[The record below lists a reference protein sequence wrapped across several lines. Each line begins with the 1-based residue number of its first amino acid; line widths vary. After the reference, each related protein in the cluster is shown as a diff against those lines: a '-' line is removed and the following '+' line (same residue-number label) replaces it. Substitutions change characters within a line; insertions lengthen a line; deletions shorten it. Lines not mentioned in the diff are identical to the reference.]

1 MTSPAALAL
10 VFAILTAFLVGYR
23 APGAPDEPMGL
34 SRFPHAAASRQLV
47 RPNEAT
53 VAALDGFQIEV
64 AAHGAV
70 VGGTTPVPF
79 EGDPP
84 PPPEEPVAPPPP
96 PPPPPDIALVFRHR
110 LNAIVDQGP
119 AGLAA
124 LMTDPSQEGRGTRLV
139 RPGDIF
145 EGRWRLVEL
154 TSSAAVLRDGRQT
167 RRVTFYGA
175 VGGAS
180 DL

>member
-1 MTSPAALAL
+1 MNGPAAIAL

-23 APGAPDEPMGL
+23 APGAPDAPMGL

-47 RPNEAT
+47 RPNET
-53 VAALDGFQIEV
+53 TRAALDGFQIDV
-64 AAHGAV
+64 VTHGAPASV
-70 VGGTTPVPF
+70 DSALF
-79 EGDPP
+79 QGDPP
-84 PPPEEPVAPPPP
+84 PPVEAAPPPP
-96 PPPPPDIALVFRHR
+96 PPPPAPDIALVFRLR

-124 LMTDPSQEGRGTRLV
+124 LMTDPSQEARGTRLV

-154 TSSAAVLRDGRQT
+154 TSNEAMLRDGRQT
-167 RRVTFYGA
+167 RRVAFYGA

-180 DL
+180 EL